1 MAGQIKLGVSLY
13 SYQQSQFFKELDLE
27 AQIREVSQNLPGA
40 DGIEIVDEMSLRYPD
55 PGEAFVKQWHEWM
68 ERYATV
74 PVTMDVSF
82 DVLQFRDHVMSYDEV
97 AERLMR
103 DMRLAKRLGFSNV
116 RVLSTC
122 PFEVMLKALPL
133 AEELDIRLG
142 KEVHQPMRLEGQQV
156 TEIIEYAERHRC
168 SHLGIVPDFGIFGF
182 RPTEVLLAQYER
194 RGAKPEAS
202 AAANELADLLRSG
215 QAPFDPTALF
225 SHTAG
230 NLRVA
235 FKQYVTTGEC
245 VEEMQHVFGAVQDF
259 ARSRVPF
266 PSELDYVVVSEALL
280 LSNTSL
286 ETMRQL
292 ARHVVSCH
300 GKFNHMSE
308 IPERPGQYQDAAID
322 YDGAIDALLAGGFEG
337 YINTEYEGQRYSQDR
352 TRAEMMNEVEQV
364 RRHHEMLRRLTRTG
378 VPLEA
383 TN

>member
-1 MAGQIKLGVSLY
+1 MKSQIKLGVSLY
-13 SYQQSQFFKELDLE
+13 SYQQSHFFKELTLE
-27 AQIREVSQNLPGA
+27 DQIREVGENLPFA

-55 PGEAFVKQWHEWM
+55 PGADFVAQWFGWM
-68 ERYATV
+68 ERYGTV

-82 DVLQFRDHVMSYDEV
+82 DVLQFRHHVMSLDEV

-133 AEELDIRLG
+133 AEELDLRLG
-142 KEVHQPMRLEGQQV
+142 KEVHQPMRLEGRQV
-156 TEIIEYAERHRC
+156 SEIIEYAERTGTP
-168 SHLGIVPDFGIFGF
+168 HLGIVPDFGIFGF

-202 AAANELADLLRSG
+202 AAANALADMLRAG
-215 QAPFDPTALF
+215 TAPFDPSVLF
-225 SHTAG
+225 THTAG

-235 FKQYVTTGEC
+235 FKQFVNTGDC
-245 VEEMQHVFGAVQDF
+245 LADMKGVFAALKAF
-259 ARSRVPF
+259 AEARVPS
-266 PSELDYVVVSEALL
+266 PGELDYIVVCEALM

-286 ETMRQL
+286 DTMRQL
-292 ARHVVSCH
+292 AGHVVSCH

-308 IPERPGQYQDAAID
+308 MPGRPGEFHDAAID
-322 YDGAIDALLAGGFEG
+322 YDGAIGALIAGGYAG

-352 TRAEMMNEVEQV
+352 TRAEMMDEVEQV
-364 RRHHEMLRRLTRTG
+364 RRHHEMLRRLTG
-378 VPLEA
+378 VGQTVVA
-383 TN
+383 